1 MNARLTMS
9 MLLLLAA
16 TAGLAPG
23 ASAQEGLAL
32 PRTDGIQPAAVA
44 DVGSES
50 GPNQFGSNW
59 FETVIPATAFT
70 GKSSSDTYAST
81 GLGYLRATAGGTF
94 WAPLGLPP
102 GTEVEQCLRLRS
114 RDISATGSVLMSW
127 ATVRMGDYLQGPGI
141 TLQDSA
147 SSGTVDMPGYELI
160 CAIPAA
166 PVQIRTFADVDGDGD
181 SEYNW
186 HYVSATVTVDPLV
199 EWGAGD
205 GQVAPRHEPGAGHG
219 DLPERRTDDAPVLQ
233 VRRGTL
239 RIGDH
244 RRLRHGLLPGQPRHA
259 RPDGRVPHEGARP
272 RLAVLRS

>member
-1 MNARLTMS
+1 
-9 MLLLLAA
+9 
-16 TAGLAPG
+16 
-23 ASAQEGLAL
+23 
-32 PRTDGIQPAAVA
+32 
-44 DVGSES
+44 
-50 GPNQFGSNW
+50 
-59 FETVIPATAFT
+59 
-70 GKSSSDTYAST
+70 
-81 GLGYLRATAGGTF
+81 
-94 WAPLGLPP
+94 
-102 GTEVEQCLRLRS
+102 
-114 RDISATGSVLMSW
+114 MSW

-199 EWGAGD
+199 EWGGAT
-205 GQVAPRHEPGAGHG
+205 VRWRRAMSPAPATATF
-219 DLPERRTDDAPVLQ
+219 PERRTDDAPVLQ

-272 RLAVLRS
+272 LLAVLRS